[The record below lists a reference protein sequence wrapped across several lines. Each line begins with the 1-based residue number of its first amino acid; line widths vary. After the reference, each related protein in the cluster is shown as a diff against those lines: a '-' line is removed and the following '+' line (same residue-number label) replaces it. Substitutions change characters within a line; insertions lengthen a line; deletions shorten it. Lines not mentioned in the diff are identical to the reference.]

1 MIRQSKKTRAARAL
15 LISAVVH
22 LFLMIALTFLFY
34 NSEKEKFDDAI
45 GVEFVDKDTLQKPR
59 RELPKPPLRK
69 QLLTRR
75 KSQSTTTNQPQTV
88 KLLASSNPINETTH
102 RLPDPLFQPTTAS
115 QDNPQDPLPD
125 VMTDARQIYSREVSI
140 PESVASRFQEND
152 ADGVKSYR
160 QRVRG
165 DGSTGL
171 HSVESTGASDVG
183 IVGDQPGKGEGGT
196 GGKINANNPFAHA
209 LKRIADHVIST
220 RETDKVNMVFVID
233 TSASMRDNI
242 QQIADHLN
250 IMTDAFDTIK
260 LEYHLGMSEF
270 SVRRDGQRLK
280 TNSLR
285 PDVGLIRR
293 NMQRARLS
301 GDEHALDA
309 LVDTLNQMEF
319 HPDADK
325 HLVLVTDEPATTSLA
340 LEGATKEMRARIIH
354 ECLRQEIHT
363 NVLGYTDPFQKQI
376 AEETDGLWQKIPG
389 GLSQVASLP
398 TSRLANENFI
408 KIFREIVKDIRQNSG
423 SPLFSLDV
431 ELQRDLDD
439 QGNLISRDIMR
450 RFREHGR
457 DLSARADITIKR
469 EGHEWFILDGQ
480 ISYTI
485 RRAND
490 QLNVYLGHYV
500 ESRST
505 QTPMDIIIMLDYS
518 RSMGGKSEAVMLGIS
533 TLIGRLNLLPISYK
547 MQLIRFAEA
556 KDAIKSVDG
565 TVVTD
570 GFVTESQIKTFLEA
584 PFGGD
589 EHLIDA
595 IVEGLPKIEFRSN
608 ATPVLLV
615 LTDEPSTGSLT
626 QEQAFEV
633 CQSMG
638 IRAYVIG
645 HPTDDFQLALTER
658 TGGRLFTMSNHL
670 NKRYPYQ

>member
-1 MIRQSKKTRAARAL
+1 MIRQSKKTRAVRAL
-15 LISAVVH
+15 LISAVAH

-59 RELPKPPLRK
+59 RELLKPSLPK

-75 KSQSTTTNQPQTV
+75 KSQSTTANQPQTV

-102 RLPDPLFQPTTAS
+102 RLPDPLFRNTTVS

-457 DLSARADITIKR
+457 DLSARAYITIKR
-469 EGHEWFILDGQ
+469 ESHEWFILDGQ
-480 ISYTI
+480 TSYTI
-485 RRAND
+485 RKAND
-490 QLNVYLGHYV
+490 KLNVHLGHGV
-500 ESRST
+500 ESHST
-505 QTPMDIIIMLDYS
+505 PSVVDVVIMLDYS

-533 TLIGRLNLLPISYK
+533 TLIGRLDLLSISYRI
-547 MQLIRFAEA
+547 QLIRFAEA

-570 GFVTESQIKTFLEA
+570 GFVSESQIKTFLEI

-595 IVEGLPKIEFRSN
+595 IIEGLPKIEFRAN
-608 ATPVLLV
+608 TARVLLV
-615 LTDEPSTGSLT
+615 LTDEPSTGSLR
-626 QEQAFEV
+626 EDRAIEV
-633 CQSMG
+633 CQSLG
-638 IRAYVIG
+638 IQAYVIG
-645 HPTDDFQLALTER
+645 HPTDTFQLALAER

-670 NKRYPYQ
+670 SKRYPYQ

>member
-1 MIRQSKKTRAARAL
+1 
-15 LISAVVH
+15 
-22 LFLMIALTFLFY
+22 
-34 NSEKEKFDDAI
+34 
-45 GVEFVDKDTLQKPR
+45 
-59 RELPKPPLRK
+59 
-69 QLLTRR
+69 
-75 KSQSTTTNQPQTV
+75 
-88 KLLASSNPINETTH
+88 
-102 RLPDPLFQPTTAS
+102 
-115 QDNPQDPLPD
+115 
-125 VMTDARQIYSREVSI
+125 
-140 PESVASRFQEND
+140 
-152 ADGVKSYR
+152 
-160 QRVRG
+160 
-165 DGSTGL
+165 
-171 HSVESTGASDVG
+171 
-183 IVGDQPGKGEGGT
+183 
-196 GGKINANNPFAHA
+196 
-209 LKRIADHVIST
+209 
-220 RETDKVNMVFVID
+220 
-233 TSASMRDNI
+233 
-242 QQIADHLN
+242 
-250 IMTDAFDTIK
+250 
-260 LEYHLGMSEF
+260 
-270 SVRRDGQRLK
+270 
-280 TNSLR
+280 
-285 PDVGLIRR
+285 
-293 NMQRARLS
+293 MQRARLS

-376 AEETDGLWQKIPG
+376 AEETGGLWQKIPG

-398 TSRLANENFI
+398 IPRLANENFI

-457 DLSARADITIKR
+457 DLSARAYITIKR
-469 EGHEWFILDGQ
+469 ESHEWFILDGQ

-570 GFVTESQIKTFLEA
+570 GFVSESQIKTFLET

-595 IVEGLPKIEFRSN
+595 IIEGLPKIEFRAN
-608 ATPVLLV
+608 TARVLLV

-626 QEQAFEV
+626 EDRAIEV
-633 CQSMG
+633 CQSLG
-638 IRAYVIG
+638 IQAYVIG
-645 HPTDDFQLALTER
+645 HPTDTFQLALAER

-670 NKRYPYQ
+670 SKRYPYQ

>member
-1 MIRQSKKTRAARAL
+1 MIRQSKKTRAVRAL
-15 LISAVVH
+15 LISAVAH

-59 RELPKPPLRK
+59 RELLKPSLPK

-102 RLPDPLFQPTTAS
+102 RLPDPLFQNTTAS

-280 TNSLR
+280 TNPLR

-376 AEETDGLWQKIPG
+376 AEETGGLWQKIPG

-439 QGNLISRDIMR
+439 QGNLISRGIMR

-457 DLSARADITIKR
+457 NLSARADITIKR

-533 TLIGRLNLLPISYK
+533 ALIGRLNLLPISYK

>member
-1 MIRQSKKTRAARAL
+1 MIRQSKKTRAVRAL

-59 RELPKPPLRK
+59 RELLKPSLPK
-69 QLLTRR
+69 QLLTLR
-75 KSQSTTTNQPQTV
+75 KSQSTTTDQPQTV
-88 KLLASSNPINETTH
+88 KLLASANPINETTR
-102 RLPDPLFQPTTAS
+102 RLPDSLFRNTTVS
-115 QDNPQDPLPD
+115 QDNPQDRLPD
-125 VMTDARQIYSREVSI
+125 VMTDARQIYSREVPI

-457 DLSARADITIKR
+457 DLSARAYITIKR
-469 EGHEWFILDGQ
+469 ESHEWFILDGQ

-570 GFVTESQIKTFLEA
+570 GFVSESQIKTFLET

-595 IVEGLPKIEFRSN
+595 IIEGLPKIEFRAN
-608 ATPVLLV
+608 TARVLLV

-626 QEQAFEV
+626 EDRAIEV
-633 CQSMG
+633 CQSLG
-638 IRAYVIG
+638 IQAYVIG
-645 HPTDDFQLALTER
+645 HPTDTFQLALAER

-670 NKRYPYQ
+670 SKRYPYQ

>member
-1 MIRQSKKTRAARAL
+1 MIRQSKKTRAVRAL

-59 RELPKPPLRK
+59 RELLKPSLPK
-69 QLLTRR
+69 QLLTLR
-75 KSQSTTTNQPQTV
+75 KSQSTTTDQPQTV
-88 KLLASSNPINETTH
+88 KLLASANPINETTR
-102 RLPDPLFQPTTAS
+102 RLPDSLFRNTTVS
-115 QDNPQDPLPD
+115 QDNPQDRLPD
-125 VMTDARQIYSREVSI
+125 VMTDARQIYSREVPI

-152 ADGVKSYR
+152 GDGVKSYR

-183 IVGDQPGKGEGGT
+183 TVGDRPGKGQGGT
-196 GGKINANNPFAHA
+196 GGKINASNPFAHA

-457 DLSARADITIKR
+457 DLSARAYITIKR
-469 EGHEWFILDGQ
+469 ESHEWFILDGQ

-570 GFVTESQIKTFLEA
+570 GFVSESQIKTFLET

-595 IVEGLPKIEFRSN
+595 IIEGLPKIEFRAN
-608 ATPVLLV
+608 TARVLLV

-626 QEQAFEV
+626 EDRAIEV
-633 CQSMG
+633 CQSLG
-638 IRAYVIG
+638 IQAYVIG
-645 HPTDDFQLALTER
+645 HPTDTFQLALAER

-670 NKRYPYQ
+670 SKRYPYQ